1 MAVHEVDISRLRE
14 IVGMTLTSPG
24 WREVTQEA
32 IDDFARATGDR
43 QWIHTDPARA
53 RLESPFGRTIAH
65 GYLSLSL
72 VPALLFEMLE
82 VRGVSLVVNYGANR
96 VRFPAPVPVGS
107 RVRLSAQ
114 LSGAEEVPGGV
125 QVTVAATI
133 EIEGSPKPAMAAE
146 LLYRYFV

>member
-1 MAVHEVDISRLRE
+1 MAAHTVDLAGLRDL
-14 IVGMTLTSPG
+14 VGVPLTSPI

-32 IDDFARATGDR
+32 VDDFARATGDR

-72 VPALLFEMLE
+72 VPALLFETLE
-82 VRGVSLVVNYGANR
+82 VTGASLVINYGTNR

-107 RVRLSAQ
+107 RVRLVARI
-114 LSGAEEVPGGV
+114 SGVEEVPGGL
-125 QVTVAATI
+125 QVTLGATV

-146 LLYRYFV
+146 LLYRYLA